1 MAVTDVFKFKP
12 QIPLYELSRF
22 TTNPPASNLKS
33 IIDNAITISNYYST
47 EVMFI
52 RIEFNQYP
60 ILDPP
65 DNRSDWGNGVLFFQ
79 NKTYEHEEICT
90 LILTTFYGCWAGK
103 IYVVDGSVSEL
114 EFKIE
119 YSNMCIF

>member
-1 MAVTDVFKFKP
+1 MAVTHVFKFKP

-22 TTNPPASNLKS
+22 TANPPASNLKS

-103 IYVVDGSVSEL
+103 IYVVDGSQ
-114 EFKIE
+114 FKIK
-119 YSNMCIF
+119 YSTMGTF